1 MKPVLLIMRVATYL
15 RNRSLENDRRLVSLL
30 SALEAGGCEVCPVDS
45 GLCVP
50 SDTDFLLSIG
60 GDGTFL
66 AAAALVGDSG
76 IPVLGVNLGRL
87 GCLSENRPESVA
99 QALLKGE
106 YSIESRTL
114 LEARY
119 SSPTGNPA
127 IDGRP
132 VALNEVTVHRSGG
145 AMLGVDVSIDGTR
158 LPTYWADGLL
168 VATSSGSTAYS
179 LSVGGPIVLPESRVL
194 IIAPIA
200 SHNLNVRPVIVP
212 DTSRIELGLQSR
224 DSRVIVTMDNRSAEI
239 GPDMKISVSMA
250 QFSLK
255 RVRLNSSNFINALTG
270 KLFWGE
276 DIRNST
282 EN

>member
-1 MKPVLLIMRVATYL
+1 MRVATYL

-50 SDTDFLLSIG
+50 QDTDFLLSIG

-87 GCLSENRPESVA
+87 GFLSENRPESVA
-99 QALLKGE
+99 RALLKGE

-179 LSVGGPIVLPESRVL
+179 QSRVL

>member
-87 GCLSENRPESVA
+87 GFLSENRPESVA
-99 QALLKGE
+99 RALLKGE

-145 AMLGVDVSIDGTR
+145 AMLGVDVSIDGSP

-168 VATSSGSTAYS
+168 IATSSGSTAYS
-179 LSVGGPIVLPESRVL
+179 LSVGGPIVLPESKVL
-194 IIAPIA
+194 IVSPIAP
-200 SHNLNVRPVIVP
+200 HNLNIRPLIVP
-212 DTSRIELGLQSR
+212 DTSVIGLSLRSR
-224 DSRVIVTMDNRSAEI
+224 DEKVLVTADNRSMEI
-239 GPDMKISVSMA
+239 DPDGKLQVSMA
-250 QFSLK
+250 RFSLK
-255 RVRLNSSNFINALTG
+255 RVRLKGSNFINALTT

-276 DIRNST
+276 DIRNGS
-282 EN
+282 ER

>member
-60 GDGTFL
+60 GDGT
-66 AAAALVGDSG
+66 
-76 IPVLGVNLGRL
+76 LGF
-87 GCLSENRPESVA
+87 LSENRPESVA
-99 QALLKGE
+99 RALLKGE